1 MNHVQIV
8 NVVQIEKVQR
18 RRSARR
24 DSILTA
30 ARRAVDQD
38 GLDGLTMK
46 GLADE
51 LDLAVGTLYTYF
63 PSKAA
68 LVAAMQVDAIHR
80 LAAVYEAVESR
91 LEPAIAALPDEVRPF
106 ARLALFGRSV
116 AAAERHQPDEVHL
129 QQRLLNAPAQLAEP
143 ELGAVTAAAFAVLA
157 RPQGLLEDAAARR
170 LLTPADP
177 FERMLRWISGLN
189 GILLLRG
196 VPHLEGVVFDLRRLA
211 DDLTLDLLRGWG
223 ADPDLLAAASAAV
236 PYDVVDVAFASEVTS

>member
-1 MNHVQIV
+1 MNYVQML
-8 NVVQIEKVQR
+8 NMVQVERAQR

-24 DSILTA
+24 ESILSA
-30 ARRAVDQD
+30 ARRAVEQE
-38 GLDGLTMK
+38 GLDGVTMK

-63 PSKAA
+63 PSKSA

-91 LEPAIAALPDEVRPF
+91 LEPAIDVLPEEARPL

-116 AAAERHQPDEVHL
+116 AAAEQHQPDDVHL
-129 QQRLLNAPAQLAEP
+129 QQRLLAAPAQLAAA
-143 ELGAVTAAAFAVLA
+143 ELDAVTTAAFGVLA
-157 RPQGLLEDAAARR
+157 RPQGLLEDASARR
-170 LLTPADP
+170 LLAPGDP

-196 VPHLEGVVFDLRRLA
+196 VSHLDGVVFDLRRLA

-223 ADPDLLAAASAAV
+223 ADPDLLTIASDAV